1 MSQSNWFVCNFE
13 LKNFDVFKK
22 ETQNELTFTVDPWA
36 YKQGGEGLVSRIIY
50 SFENGW
56 AYIRRGLKVVFYGI
70 KNQGLFRILK
80 DRRWESQWGL
90 G

>member
-22 ETQNELTFTVDPWA
+22 ETQNELTFTVDGLING
-36 YKQGGEGLVSRIIY
+36 GGEGLVSRIIY

-56 AYIRRGLKVVFYGI
+56 AYIWRGLKVVFYGI